1 MIPVINTNSLLSAA
15 GDAYKSNAA
24 TTMMTTGLGFVRAG
38 MVPFDKKASSD
49 KKAQIASWVISA
61 TLLSLVTQLSVYKI
75 LDKFVDNI
83 SIKNLKLTN
92 FANEYKNLKKLPL
105 DDIDSAFKA
114 IDEGKLLDK
123 NKWNAIKASIKKS
136 FDLTNPKEKQIVQE
150 LTKSLDDLAA
160 KVAKGSKINN
170 KTASEIVKNVKNVKG
185 AGQMFMYLFGAAL
198 FTGYM
203 IPAFI
208 TKYLP
213 EIMQFGHD
221 KIKINGKSLL
231 PQPNKQTN
239 KKAKKSNFALF
250 GIPLLASGGALA
262 FLNYHKLNMEKG
274 AGQSLHKAFKAIA
287 KWDYNMSPNT
297 RIIRNIT
304 TNAILRPAAAL
315 LDGRVFLA
323 VYNFMMEALSAGTL
337 IGTKKVLGSAT
348 SHKGLIGKITKN
360 MPNRKHAL
368 GVEFIMTHGIQ
379 TFLVLGVFLGLTT
392 TILSRHITKFTK
404 DILKIKSDEVKE
416 NEVPK
421 EQVFPSAAHMTSTRS
436 SENTINH
443 KLVSDQLERYLIKTG
458 NYKK

>member
-1 MIPVINTNSLLSAA
+1 MIPIINTNSLLSAA

-61 TLLSLVTQLSVYKI
+61 TVLSLVTQLSVYKI

-83 SIKNLKLTN
+83 SIKNLKLSN
-92 FANEYKNLKKLPL
+92 FANEYKKLKNLPL
-105 DDIDSAFKA
+105 DEIDTFFKSMQEGKA
-114 IDEGKLLDK
+114 ITQDK
-123 NKWNAIKASIKKS
+123 WKAIKICIKNAH
-136 FDLTNPKEKQIVQE
+136 DLSNPKEREIVKE

-160 KVAKGSKINN
+160 KVAKGSKVNN
-170 KTASEIVKNVKNVKG
+170 KTASEIIKNVKNVKG
-185 AGQMFMYLFGAAL
+185 AGQMFMYAFGAAL

-213 EIMQFGHD
+213 EIMNFGHE
-221 KIKINGKSLL
+221 KLKINGKSLL
-231 PQPNKQTN
+231 PKPNKTGGN
-239 KKAKKSNFALF
+239 KKKKSNFKLF
-250 GIPLLASGGALA
+250 GIPLLASGGVLA
-262 FLNYHKLNMEKG
+262 FLNYHKLNLEKG
-274 AGQSLHKAFKAIA
+274 AGKALHKAFKAIA

-297 RIIRNIT
+297 RIIRNIA

-337 IGTKKVLGSAT
+337 MGTKKVLGSAT

-360 MPNRKHAL
+360 MPNKKHAL

-392 TILSRHITKFTK
+392 TILSRHLTKFTK
-404 DILKIKSDEVKE
+404 DILKIKSEEDKE

-421 EQVFPSAAHMTSTRS
+421 QNVFPAAAHLTSTRS
-436 SENTINH
+436 PQNDLNH
-443 KLVSDQLERYLIKTG
+443 KLVSDQLAQYLVKTG